1 MLPRPEADINDLAGI
16 QDAGERR
23 QFVGNAIYAS
33 IEAAY
38 GANAGKIT
46 GMLLD
51 ENVVDFTSLLT
62 NQAYLSQKAR
72 EAMNLIQVSQ
82 AQ

>member
-1 MLPRPEADINDLAGI
+1 MLPQPDADVSALTAI
-16 QDAGERR
+16 QDPAERR
-23 QFVGNAIYAS
+23 QFVGNAIYSS

-38 GANAGKIT
+38 GPNAGKIT

-62 NQAYLSQKAR
+62 NQPYLSQKAR